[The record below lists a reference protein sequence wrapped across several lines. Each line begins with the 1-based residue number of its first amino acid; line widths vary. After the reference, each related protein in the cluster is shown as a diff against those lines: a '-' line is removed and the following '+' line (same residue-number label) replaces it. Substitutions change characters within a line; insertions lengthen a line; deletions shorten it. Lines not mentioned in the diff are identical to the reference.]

1 MLFDIQAGT
10 VMYPHPPSQPVRSVI
25 KRVIYDVIAAV
36 AGLAGIVRVLPNALK
51 ISMAPKTAQ
60 NSGDKIDGSKITR
73 IGRDKGDLT
82 GANRR
87 PVSTTGKP
95 IGKNLSGP
103 GKDAKTSDIATP
115 LF

>member
-10 VMYPHPPSQPVRSVI
+10 VRYPHTPSQPVRSVI

-36 AGLAGIVRVLPNALK
+36 AGLAGFVRVLPHSLK
-51 ISMAPKTAQ
+51 ISMAPKTAR
-60 NSGDKIDGSKITR
+60 NSGYKIDGSKMTR
-73 IGRDKGDLT
+73 IGRDKGDLA

-95 IGKNLSGP
+95 IGKNTSGP
-103 GKDAKTSDIATP
+103 GERRQDQ
-115 LF
+115 